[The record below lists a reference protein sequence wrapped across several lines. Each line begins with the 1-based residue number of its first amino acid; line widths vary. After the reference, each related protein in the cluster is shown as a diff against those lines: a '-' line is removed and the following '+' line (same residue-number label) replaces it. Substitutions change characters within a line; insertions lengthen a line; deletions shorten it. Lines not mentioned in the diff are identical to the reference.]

1 MRTCSPADAMRTSL
15 QWWPS
20 PELTFS
26 SRNWAVFP
34 GVLVLGSVSGKR
46 CPPGST
52 SHHGA
57 RYCSREVP
65 ATSGTAR
72 RVTTQP
78 RWLLHWVITA
88 AQRCNAR
95 LHDSPAQFCGKPL
108 LDSPGKGLPPR
119 EASTFTNGQ
128 DQQAR
133 SSLGAVGKPAAT
145 QLAPFATS
153 CLLCR
158 RFSGMG
164 TENDRAR
171 HQESWNWELF
181 AISAHIKWHLG
192 RAELP
197 LQALQCLCLEPL
209 IPRGEHSLYLP
220 CLWAR
225 ELYGRFSLLF

>member
-57 RYCSREVP
+57 RYCSQEVP

-95 LHDSPAQFCGKPL
+95 LHDSPAVLWEATSRLPRQRPSPSGSFHLHQRAGPASAQQPWCCWETCCYPAGPICHFVPALQEVLRDGNWKWQGPTPGELELGALCHFCPYKMASWQSWASSPGIAVPVSGAP
-108 LDSPGKGLPPR
+108 DSPRRAL
-119 EASTFTNGQ
+119 FV
-128 DQQAR
+128 
-133 SSLGAVGKPAAT
+133 SSLLVS
-145 QLAPFATS
+145 Q
-153 CLLCR
+153 
-158 RFSGMG
+158 G
-164 TENDRAR
+164 TV
-171 HQESWNWELF
+171 W
-181 AISAHIKWHLG
+181 
-192 RAELP
+192 
-197 LQALQCLCLEPL
+197 
-209 IPRGEHSLYLP
+209 SL
-220 CLWAR
+220 
-225 ELYGRFSLLF
+225 